1 MADKKFQRFIKGMN
15 QDVNGS
21 MQPDDSYRS
30 ATNMDMVAQGDELI
44 LNQFK
49 SSAQALASSG
59 STSITQRITPTGG
72 DALLYNILGY
82 TSGIDSDGNECLV
95 MFVAGTTAGVKWS
108 RILVYHLHNNL
119 LTEVGAS
126 GDTSV
131 EVVNMPRTSLDFPI
145 SGSVDA
151 LITKDR
157 GRSFCYFV
165 DGVNPMRRF
174 LLKTSVYT
182 DYTAAEQL
190 DVPRFFPSQSSVTAA
205 IKTDGSL
212 LAGTYQF
219 AFRYKNSTLG
229 SYTKWSLVSNP
240 IPVIPESTP
249 IIGGSIGE
257 VTNKSIDVSVQ
268 VSVAD
273 AGNYDF
279 LELATI
285 KNDTG
290 DRVAQGVAFV
300 STHTVSSDGALTIA
314 YNGRLAEYELPV
326 SEVVVD
332 DAAIESVSTIIETNG
347 RLLAGDINYFD
358 RLLDDDEGLIVD
370 AKAVTD
376 SVDYATAA
384 STFSKKGYF
393 RDEVYRFGITYHDKY
408 GNWSP
413 PKPIDFSG
421 LRRETPTDTT
431 FTIVSLTNR
440 EIFNTTYSNNL
451 ATIETDATVTGISIG
466 DVVRINFGTVGTPD
480 FRYYEVVE
488 TATVNILVAAYE
500 NFPTLTPTVTELVKC
515 LGNAYSHSAS
525 SDYKFPDRDKKGYSI
540 LRSDDTPNAL
550 GITITVNGLSHPSW
564 AVGFAIVRMERDRN
578 VLYQAPI
585 VPSVRV
591 LGNVT
596 PGKNT
601 TNNRDYD
608 REFDHLAPKILQ
620 LGVARGMTKPS
631 VIRNSS
637 IAGTPPLSYEYVR
650 FNETST
656 VDDLRESQMWDF
668 CFIPALDFVANNN
681 GMPLVELPDIQQMDI
696 ALKDMAAF
704 ARVPQNET
712 TAAGAKVYSALTQEQ
727 YFHDDTD
734 NGYQIETTT
743 GTFVGVYRP
752 RIQDSI
758 AVVDKRNNDVLLNT
772 DNFGTEQI
780 YPIVNDSEPITLSVA
795 ARSNTNGTE
804 PRILAGN
811 SLVQQQGRTQSIDP
825 AVSSFFRGNVVAQR
839 GIGIKTNQQLLDPLA
854 PIAKR
859 YNSPT
864 YKREVPFA
872 NYVALPTAGS
882 GRKFNP
888 RLYNNADMLS
898 SLRGASNVPVL
909 LNDRV
914 QTADVATNVAQVFF
928 VANLELGKSDFR
940 YGAADSPNRYIW
952 TGAYHKIVN
961 TNNVDI
967 NVFGG
972 DCFITKQTYRVNDSV
987 VIPRVYTPQAGIDG
1001 VTWNNAASNNVVT
1014 KAGVS
1019 NNQPEF
1025 IELFVEA
1032 ECNSNYLSD
1041 RNIYPFADET
1051 ISDYTTSAFYRYNFG
1066 YSAANNYKSFFSQ
1079 DKSVEFIKEFPAR
1092 TVFSDARVLG
1102 LNEDSYSR
1110 FRALN
1115 FYDLEEKYGAIK
1127 RLALLNDSE
1136 PIAVQEQ
1143 SIRALVV
1150 GKNIIQDDDGNTL
1163 SIQSGEF
1170 ISNITRYLTTQY
1182 GASNLRCVSS
1192 TEFGVFVLDSRV
1204 GTLLNVSN
1212 QMAVLPLGRMEKYFN
1227 DNFSNK
1233 KVFAEPDLS
1242 ISYDKTSKYLHI
1254 IGRDSGNAFHW
1265 LLYNAKLNA
1274 FTTFLDYTPAF
1285 STRRNTMPAFVTA
1298 VGGRTIMVN
1307 SFFFPF
1313 FDGAYNAIQLRVN
1326 NWGQGSGFNALLRDT
1341 TTVQSSLEYVFSEF
1355 ADSPKTIDIIGAN
1368 SVLPFTSYSVTAFS
1382 EAGASETTGLINGN
1396 TNARNGQ
1403 TYANF
1408 IRDNSVGG
1416 RLRGVFANVVMNF
1429 NQTDAAIRL
1438 YSVFTQFRQ
1447 LFRP

>member
-1 MADKKFQRFIKGMN
+1 MADKKFQRFLKGMN

-44 LNQFK
+44 LNQFR
-49 SSAQALASSG
+49 SAAQALASSG

-95 MFVAGTTAGVKWS
+95 MFVAGTTAGAKWS

-126 GDTSV
+126 GDTSI
-131 EVVNMPRTSLDFPI
+131 EVVNMPRTSLDFPLT
-145 SGSVDA
+145 GSVDA

-165 DGVNPMRRF
+165 DGVNPIRRF

-182 DYTAAEQL
+182 GYTAAEQL

-240 IPVIPESTP
+240 IPVIPDASP
-249 IIGGSIGE
+249 LIGGSVGE
-257 VTNKSIDVSVQ
+257 VTNKSIDVSVS
-268 VSVAD
+268 VSAAD
-273 AGNYDF
+273 DSNYDF
-279 LELATI
+279 LELAAI

-290 DRVAQGVAFV
+290 DRVGQDVAFV
-300 STHTVSSDGALTIA
+300 STHSVSASGTLTIS

-332 DAAIESVSTIIETNG
+332 DAAIETVRTLVETNE
-347 RLLAGDINYFD
+347 RILAGDVNYFD

-370 AKAVTD
+370 AKAVTE

-384 STFSKKGYF
+384 STPSKKGYF

-421 LRRETPTDTT
+421 LRRETPTDTVL
-431 FTIVSLTNR
+431 TIVSLTNR
-440 EIFNTTYSNNL
+440 EVFNTNYSNNL
-451 ATIETDATVTGISIG
+451 ATIETSATVTGISIG
-466 DVVRINFGTVGTPD
+466 DVVRINFGTGSAPD

-488 TATVNILVAAYE
+488 TSTVNILVAAYE
-500 NFPTLTPTVTELVKC
+500 NFPTLTPTETDLVKC

-525 SDYKFPDRDKKGYSI
+525 TDYKFPDRDKVGYSI

-564 AVGFAIVRMERDRN
+564 AIGFAIVRMERDRN

-585 VPSVRV
+585 VPSASR

-601 TNNRDYD
+601 INNRDYD

-620 LGVARGMTKPS
+620 LGVARGMTKPA
-631 VIRNSS
+631 VLPQAGV
-637 IAGTPPLSYEYVR
+637 AGTPPVAYEYVR
-650 FNETST
+650 FNDTST
-656 VDDLRESQMWDF
+656 ADSLRESQSWDF

-681 GMPLVELPDIQQMDI
+681 GLPLVELPDIQQMDVSI
-696 ALKDMAAF
+696 KDMAAF
-704 ARVPQNET
+704 ARVPQTN
-712 TAAGAKVYSALTQEQ
+712 AAGAKVYSAATQEQ
-727 YFHDDTD
+727 YFHD
-734 NGYQIETTT
+734 GSISSYKIETTT
-743 GTFVGVYRP
+743 GTFVDVYLP

-758 AVVDKRNNDVLLNT
+758 AVVDRSDNDVLLNT
-772 DNFGTEQI
+772 DNFNTEQI

-795 ARSNTNGTE
+795 STSNNGSTQQ
-804 PRILAGN
+804 RILAGN
-811 SLVQQQGRTQSIDP
+811 SLVQQQGRTPSIDP
-825 AVSSFFRGNVVAQR
+825 AVSSFFEGNVVAQR
-839 GIGIKTNQQLLDPLA
+839 GIGIKVNQQLLDPLA

-859 YNSPT
+859 YNSET
-864 YKREVPFA
+864 LKREVPFS

-882 GRKFNP
+882 GRKFNA
-888 RLYNNADMLS
+888 RLYNNADMVTP
-898 SLRGASNVPVL
+898 LRGTVGSIPVL

-940 YGAADSPNRYIW
+940 YGAADSPNRYVW
-952 TGAYHKIVN
+952 TGAYHKISG
-961 TNNVDI
+961 TSNVEVS
-967 NVFGG
+967 VFGG

-1014 KAGVS
+1014 KSGVS

-1041 RNIYPFADET
+1041 RNIYPFANDN

-1066 YSAANNYKSFFSQ
+1066 YSSANNYKSFFSQ
-1079 DKSVEFIKEFPAR
+1079 DKSVEFIPRFPAR
-1092 TVFSDARVLG
+1092 TIFTDARVLG

-1127 RLALLNDSE
+1127 RLALLNDSDV
-1136 PIAVQEQ
+1136 IAVQEQ
-1143 SIRALVV
+1143 SIRALVI
-1150 GKNIIQDDDGNTL
+1150 GKNIIEDEDGNTL

-1170 ISNITRYLTTQY
+1170 ISNIKRYLTTQY
-1182 GASNLRCVSS
+1182 GAQNLRAVVS
-1192 TEFGVFVLDSRV
+1192 TEFGVFVLDTRV

-1274 FTTFLDYTPAF
+1274 FVTFLDYTPAF

-1341 TTVQSSLEYVFSEF
+1341 TAVQSSLEYVFSEF

-1368 SVLPFTSYSVTAFS
+1368 GLLPFTSYSVTAFNDG
-1382 EAGASETTGLINGN
+1382 GASETTGVITGN

-1408 IRDNSVGG
+1408 IRDNVSGG

-1429 NQTDAAIRL
+1429 NQTDAAIKL